1 MWSLNLKTFCRI
13 YVLGLPNVSLSSMF
27 TVENALEKGWESS
40 KISGRVY
47 VCDGLIVECCQ
58 RNEISIL
65 QMSETYTRSPAK
77 AEVKSNFYN
86 QKTSGVKFK
95 PCMCCMLHV
104 KKILNFLWKIRVFS
118 LLFFAVQRQVIF
130 FVFFVCARFEKWKD
144 FTLTVS
150 CKSTNIAVMKKM
162 SPIELTFIAPHA
174 I

>member
-1 MWSLNLKTFCRI
+1 
-13 YVLGLPNVSLSSMF
+13 MF

-47 VCDGLIVECCQ
+47 VCDGLIVDGCQ

-65 QMSETYTRSPAK
+65 QMSETYSRSPAK

-86 QKTSGVKFK
+86 KKTSGVRFK

-104 KKILNFLWKIRVFS
+104 KKILIFFMKNTCFFS
-118 LLFFAVQRQVIF
+118 SFFCCPKTSHF
-130 FVFFVCARFEKWKD
+130 FVFFVCARFEKLKD

>member
-40 KISGRVY
+40 KISRRVY
-47 VCDGLIVECCQ
+47 VCNGLIVDSCQ

-86 QKTSGVKFK
+86 KKTSGVKFK
-95 PCMCCMLHV
+95 PCMCCMLRV
-104 KKILNFLWKIRVFS
+104 EKILIFSWKIRVFYP
-118 LLFFAVQRQVIF
+118 FCAVQRVIF
-130 FVFFVCARFEKWKD
+130 FAFFVCARFEKRKD

>member
-1 MWSLNLKTFCRI
+1 MKTFCRI

-65 QMSETYTRSPAK
+65 QMSETYSRSPAK
-77 AEVKSNFYN
+77 AEVKSIFYN
-86 QKTSGVKFK
+86 KKTSGVKFK

-104 KKILNFLWKIRVFS
+104 KKILNFLWNIRVFF
-118 LLFFAVQRQVIF
+118 LLFFCCPKTSHF

-150 CKSTNIAVMKKM
+150 CKSSNIAVMKKM
-162 SPIELTFIAPHA
+162 SPIELTFIARHA